1 MELQSDLELQMFF
14 DHLSELQMVYDQWWL
29 IKSLGIQSGTE
40 FIFFFTSGFLSDPG
54 LAFVLQWPFSEQQTH
69 YIVVT

>member
-1 MELQSDLELQMFF
+1 MELQADLGLQMFF
-14 DHLSELQMVYDQWWL
+14 DHLSELQMVYDQWSL
-29 IKSLGIQSGTE
+29 SLGIQSGTE
-40 FIFFFTSGFLSDPG
+40 YIVFFTSGFLSDPG